1 MHKLL
6 RNGNKHEIQAIQPF
20 TVDMGILLQNFNKIP
35 IFQFCGKNTE
45 NGVVTLKYQY
55 CLCLA

>member
-6 RNGNKHEIQAIQPF
+6 RNGNKHETQAIKPF

-35 IFQFCGKNTE
+35 IFQFSCK
-45 NGVVTLKYQY
+45 KAY
-55 CLCLA
+55 